1 MPSLKNFRFL
11 IAVTGLLVIHAGL
24 ASCQKSSHIQPLFDL
39 LSPDQT
45 GIHFI
50 NTLQEGPGNNILE
63 TEFFYNG
70 GGLAVGDV
78 NNDGLPDLYFTANRG
93 SNALYINRG
102 NYQFED
108 VTSVAGVE
116 DAEGWSAGV
125 AMVDINADNLL
136 DIYVCKAG
144 KLDRGQRRNKL
155 FINRG
160 TEDAGG
166 APAFV
171 ERAREYKL
179 DDSGYCTQ
187 PVFFDYNRDGLL
199 DLFIVNYNTRHFSGF
214 DLQKIRDQHDTDA
227 GDRLYR
233 NNGDGTF
240 TDVSKESGIIQNPIG
255 FGLSATV
262 SDLNKD
268 GRPDIYVTND
278 FIERDYMYINQGNG
292 TFADEI
298 LSRTN
303 VTSYFSMG
311 SDIAD
316 INNDSE
322 PDILTVDM
330 LPPDRIRQKVF
341 KTPNYDIYDRLV
353 AGGYHRKN
361 MRNALQLNQ
370 GNGTFI
376 EVGQL
381 AGVSM
386 TDWSWASLIADFDN
400 DGQKDIFISN
410 GFPRFYTDLDYLNDV
425 LWKQYPDEN
434 LPEDPD
440 RVFDLVRQMKKVEM
454 HNFAFQNKG
463 SLLFED
469 VTNSWGLDQYAV
481 SGASAYVDLNNDGAL
496 DLVVNN
502 INEPPFI
509 FRNHSPQQN
518 DNNYLKVRLQGEGGN
533 TFGTGAKVILT
544 TADGSVF
551 FQEAFQTR
559 GFQTSVDPQLHFGLG
574 THSKTDIEIIWPDQ
588 SRQKIEGV
596 DVNQTVSLNQQ
607 DASPSADLYKDNDH
621 KMFALL
627 NNEVLGFD
635 FIHRDSF
642 SKDRIQAPL
651 MPHTL
656 SNLGPALAKGD
667 VNSDGLIDLFLG
679 GGQDQAP
686 VLYLQQSDGVFSRAN
701 VPVFDQH
708 KHYEDTDAVFFDALG
723 NGHLDLY
730 VVSGGNFDPTN
741 GPLYQDRL
749 YLNDGFGNFAFSS
762 DALPIMETSGGSV
775 TLLDVE
781 EDGDTDLF
789 VGGRV
794 VTGRYPMSP
803 RSYLLQNNN
812 GTFTD
817 ITRQA
822 SSELLNP
829 GMVSDAAWA
838 DIDNDKL
845 SDLIVTGEW
854 MPIRIFKNNGDRTFR
869 EITAEAGLTKTSGW
883 WNTLKVA
890 DMNGDG
896 YPDLVAGNRGLNTSL
911 NPTSDEPVTL
921 YADDFDSNGSI
932 DPLITEVD
940 NGKRYPVAGR
950 DLLLQQL
957 SGFKNQFPDYA
968 SYASATIQEILS
980 TRQIKEATAFQAH
993 SFASAVFQN
1002 SGNGTFEAKSL
1013 PREAQAA
1020 PIYDMVIADFD
1031 ADGIPDLLAAGN
1043 NFGTRPEMGPI
1054 AGQGI
1059 LMSGDGKFNFM
1070 PVSANISGFAGVG
1083 DIRKIELI
1091 ATPRGPMIILGR
1103 YNDPVAVFGYIPP
1116 QLLNT
1121 E

>member
-1 MPSLKNFRFL
+1 MPSFKNFRFV
-11 IAVTGLLVIHAGL
+11 IAVTGLLVIHSGL
-24 ASCQKSSHIQPLFDL
+24 ASCQKSSQGQPLFEML
-39 LSPDQT
+39 EPDQT

-50 NTLQEGPGNNILE
+50 NTLQEGPGSNILE
-63 TEFFYNG
+63 TEFFFNG
-70 GGLAVGDV
+70 GGLAAGDV

-108 VTSVAGVE
+108 VTSVADVE

-144 KLDRGQRRNKL
+144 KLDREQRKNKL
-155 FINRG
+155 FINLG
-160 TEDAGG
+160 TKETGG
-166 APAFV
+166 APTFA
-171 ERAREYKL
+171 ERAREYRL
-179 DDSGYCTQ
+179 DDAGYCTQ

-214 DLQKIRDQHDTDA
+214 DLQKIRDQHDPDA
-227 GDRLYR
+227 GDRLYQ

-240 TDVSKESGIIQNPIG
+240 TDVSKEAGIIQNPIG

-262 SDLNKD
+262 SDLNND
-268 GRPDIYVTND
+268 GWPDIYVTND
-278 FIERDYMYINQGNG
+278 FIERDYMYINQRDG
-292 TFADEI
+292 TFSDEI
-298 LSRTN
+298 LARTN
-303 VTSYFSMG
+303 VTSHFSMG

-330 LPPDRIRQKVF
+330 LPPNRMRRKVF
-341 KTPNYDIYDRLV
+341 KTPNYDINERLV
-353 AGGYHRKN
+353 ATGYHRKN

-370 GNGTFI
+370 GDGTFI
-376 EVGQL
+376 EIGQL
-381 AGVSM
+381 AGISM

-410 GFPRFYTDLDYLNDV
+410 GFPRFYTDLDFLNEV

-440 RVFDLVRQMKKVEM
+440 QVYSLVRQMKEVEM

-463 SLLFED
+463 DLLFED
-469 VTNSWGLDQYAV
+469 VTNGWGLDQYAV

-502 INEPPFI
+502 VNEPPFI
-509 FRNHSPQQN
+509 FRNRSTQQN
-518 DNNYLKVRLQGEGGN
+518 SNNYLKIRLEGDGSN
-533 TFGTGAKVILT
+533 TFGTGAKVTLT
-544 TADGSVF
+544 TADSSVF
-551 FQEAFQTR
+551 FQEAYQTR
-559 GFQTSVDPQLHFGLG
+559 GFQASVEPGLHFGLG
-574 THSKTDIEIIWPDQ
+574 SYSKVDIEVIWPNQ
-588 SRQKIEGV
+588 SRQIIEGV
-596 DVNQTVSLNQQ
+596 EVNQTVTLHQQ
-607 DASPSADLYKDNDH
+607 DALSGPGEANNDEY

-627 NNEVLGFD
+627 NNEVLGLD

-642 SKDRIQAPL
+642 SKDRIQTPL
-651 MPHTL
+651 LPHTI
-656 SNLGPALAKGD
+656 SNLGPALARGD
-667 VNSDGLIDLFLG
+667 VNSDGLIDLFMG
-679 GGQDQAP
+679 GGQAQVP
-686 VLYLQQSDGVFSRAN
+686 VLYLQQPDGTFSRAS
-701 VPVFDQH
+701 VPAFDQH
-708 KHYEDTDAVFFDALG
+708 KHYEDIDAVFFDAIG

-749 YLNDGFGNFAFSS
+749 YLNDGFGNFAYSR

-775 TLLDVE
+775 TLLDIE

-794 VTGRYPMSP
+794 TTGQYPMSP

-822 SSELLNP
+822 SPELLNP

-838 DIDNDKL
+838 DIDNDQL
-845 SDLIVTGEW
+845 ADLIVTGEW
-854 MPIRIFKNNGDRTFR
+854 MPIRIFKNNGNQTFG
-869 EITAEAGLTKTSGW
+869 EITAEAGLAKTAGW
-883 WNTLKVA
+883 WNTLETA

-896 YPDLVAGNRGLNTSL
+896 YPDLIAGNRGLNTSL
-911 NPTSDEPVTL
+911 KPTSDEPVIL
-921 YADDFDSNGSI
+921 YADDFEGNGSI
-932 DPLITEVD
+932 DPLITEMD
-940 NGKRYPVAGR
+940 EGERYPVAGR

-957 SGFKNQFPDYA
+957 SGFKEKFPSYA
-968 SYASATIQEILS
+968 SYASATIQDLFSSQQLE
-980 TRQIKEATAFQAH
+980 EASVLEAH
-993 SFASAVFQN
+993 TFASTVFQN
-1002 SGNGTFEAKSL
+1002 NGNGTFEARPL
-1013 PREAQAA
+1013 PREAQVA

-1031 ADGIPDLLAAGN
+1031 ANGIPDLLAAGN
-1043 NFGTRPEMGPI
+1043 NFGTRPDIGPI

-1059 LMSGDGKFNFM
+1059 LLSGDGKFNFM
-1070 PVSANISGFAGVG
+1070 PVSANKSGFVGVG
-1083 DIRKIELI
+1083 DIRKMELL
-1091 ATPRGPMIILGR
+1091 ATPKGPMLILGR
-1103 YNDPVAVFGYIPP
+1103 YNDPVAIFGYIPP
-1116 QLLNT
+1116 QPQ